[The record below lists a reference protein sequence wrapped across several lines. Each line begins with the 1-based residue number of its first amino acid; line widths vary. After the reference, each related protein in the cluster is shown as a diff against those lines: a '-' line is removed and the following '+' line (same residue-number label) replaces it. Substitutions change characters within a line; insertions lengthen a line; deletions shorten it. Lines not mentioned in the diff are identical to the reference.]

1 MVKVAMAE
9 EGEVRNE
16 EKQAKG
22 GEEYRRT
29 GGAASHGTSGSEGPS
44 GLEQAFCDS
53 AVAEL

>member
-29 GGAASHGTSGSEGPS
+29 GGAASHGTSEVRALRDWSKRS
-44 GLEQAFCDS
+44 VTQQ
-53 AVAEL
+53 